1 MHPPILNAL
10 PIAKSILYEKR
21 VLLNNLKR
29 RCLTE
34 KITPNR
40 IVRPVK
46 DNVYKT

>member
-1 MHPPILNAL
+1 MPPPTLNAL
-10 PIAKSILYEKR
+10 PIARSILYEKR

-40 IVRPVK
+40 VVTPVK
-46 DNVYKT
+46 ENANKT